1 MRTRLKDHK
10 LQGGEDHR
18 SRLLLPLVCRP
29 WISVMSYQK
38 VYGWKAGLRT
48 RIQMPVITLYLSGL
62 AGSEICTNISGIST
76 IYVRNLRLKGT
87 GYYRWRAAGR
97 VLCRS
102 KMQQRHRVARPRV
115 SVTVSE
121 PDIGTY
127 IRLVPIASQRV
138 CLVYLLSQV
147 LKGSITHDSKKKS
160 PTRNM
165 NSSLFKKGSK
175 RPRSEAARKW
185 DSEFRES
192 YRENRFRTNMSPLAR
207 NPSIRFP
214 WAATRYT
221 IPDQISQ
228 HCR

>member
-1 MRTRLKDHK
+1 MEKIIAVDCFYHSYVAPGFQSCRTRRFTDGK
-10 LQGGEDHR
+10 LDFEREYKCPWSLYISQDWLDRR
-18 SRLLLPLVCRP
+18 SVQ
-29 WISVMSYQK
+29 ISQ
-38 VYGWKAGLRT
+38 A
-48 RIQMPVITLYLSGL
+48 YL
-62 AGSEICTNISGIST
+62 T
-76 IYVRNLRLKGT
+76 IYVSIWDKEKR

-214 WAATRYT
+214 WVATENT

-228 HCR
+228 HGG